1 MAWEDNMRKL
11 KKFRITE
18 STYIWAEDIESVK
31 EIAKDGC
38 EVEEVIGLMPKQEDS
53 HNATKET

>member
-1 MAWEDNMRKL
+1 MKRKL